1 MPSLRNFTISTV
13 FLFIFQKMLTDVV
26 KNILA
31 RHRNDL
37 KQGRNIDVDPD
48 LANGYITCALQV
60 RYEKNYFSVEPNNVK
75 PRMSEEE
82 LNTK

>member
-1 MPSLRNFTISTV
+1 
-13 FLFIFQKMLTDVV
+13 MLTDVV

-37 KQGRNIDVDPD
+37 KQGMNIDVDPD

-82 LNTK
+82 LKSK